1 MPKVGVPPPLIRP
14 RDSASTGPRRGP
26 MRRVLR
32 RLQSLAV
39 AFRGRWRRSLQL
51 RMVTYTVVAS
61 SILVALFGVLVV
73 TRTTQG
79 LLHAQL
85 VSAREQ
91 IRNGHNTAKTSL
103 DQLGQHDESTAVLTM
118 STIVNTLG
126 QGDAGGPVPVVLL
139 FPPNTSGVAVA
150 RSTNLPV
157 SVLIQPVQGIMP
169 LVTSNHQAHQ
179 YVTCQVDKTGS
190 QACLAIGLPVKSS
203 RAGVFQLYYL
213 FPLDAEQ
220 TAASVTRNTVIII
233 GVALVVMLAL
243 MAWLVTQMVVR
254 PVRLAARTAQRLS
267 AGLLDQRMEVH
278 GEDDLALLGA
288 AFNQMAVNLQRQ
300 IVRLEDMS
308 RLQRRFTSD
317 VSHELRTPLTT
328 VRMAADLL
336 YGSREELD
344 PVMARSAELLH
355 AELDRFDELMTDLLE
370 ISRFDAGFAVLDAE
384 PTDLVP
390 AVHRVARGL
399 SAVADSVGVRIE
411 VHVPDT
417 PVIAEVDPRRAER
430 VLRNLVG
437 NAIEHGEGQPVV
449 VTLAVDDRAVAVT
462 VRDHGIGLKPGEEKL
477 VFNRFWRADPSR
489 ARQTGGTGLGL
500 SISLEDARLHGGWLE
515 AWGAPG
521 QGAQFRLTLPVRAG
535 SKLTSAPL
543 PLVPADADVVPT
555 GHPPTIVGD
564 DQPSGA
570 YEFPAIDDAS
580 FEDVAGVVAEG
591 ATEAGTA
598 TDDDVI
604 TYPIDMSTISG
615 SVSDGQR
622 RLDDDRPAAAG
633 ATDRSGPPRGSHE

>member
-1 MPKVGVPPPLIRP
+1 MPDVRVPPPLIRL
-14 RDSASTGPRRGP
+14 RDSASTGLRRGP

-32 RLQSLAV
+32 RLQSVAV

-91 IRNGHNTAKTSL
+91 IRNGHNTAKTTL
-103 DQLGQHDESTAVLTM
+103 DLLGQHDESTARVTM
-118 STIVNTLG
+118 SSIVNTLS
-126 QGDAGGPVPVVLL
+126 QGDAGGPVPAVLL
-139 FPPNTSGVAVA
+139 FPPTTSGVGVA
-150 RSTNLPV
+150 KSSTLPT
-157 SVLIQPVQGIMP
+157 SVLIQSVQGIMP

-190 QACLAIGLPVKSS
+190 QPCLAVGLPVKSS

-411 VHVPDT
+411 VHVPET

-535 SKLTSAPL
+535 SKLTNAPL
-543 PLVPADADVVPT
+543 PLVPADAEVVPT
-555 GHPPTIVGD
+555 GHPPAIVGD
-564 DQPSGA
+564 SRDESATVGDSDFDDIIIGAATDGAAAPAMPADQDVTIYEVDVSAVSGVA
-570 YEFPAIDDAS
+570 
-580 FEDVAGVVAEG
+580 AGVQ
-591 ATEAGTA
+591 
-598 TDDDVI
+598 D
-604 TYPIDMSTISG
+604 PI
-615 SVSDGQR
+615 
-622 RLDDDRPAAAG
+622 DDDRPAFGAAG
-633 ATDRSGPPRGSHE
+633 TDRSGSSRGNHD

>member
-1 MPKVGVPPPLIRP
+1 MPKVGVPPPLTRP
-14 RDSASTGPRRGP
+14 RDGASTGPRRGP
-26 MRRVLR
+26 LSRVPRRAR
-32 RLQSLAV
+32 TIGV
-39 AFRGRWRRSLQL
+39 AARGRWRRSLQL

-85 VSAREQ
+85 VSAKEQ

-118 STIVNTLG
+118 STIVNTLS

-139 FPPNTSGVAVA
+139 FPPSTSGVPVA
-150 RSTNLPV
+150 RSSTLPA
-157 SVLIQPVQGIMP
+157 SVLIQPVQGVVP

-190 QACLAIGLPVKSS
+190 QPCLAIGLPVKSS

-390 AVHRVARGL
+390 AVRRVARGL

-411 VHVPDT
+411 VHVPET

-521 QGAQFRLTLPVRAG
+521 TRCAVPPDIAGSCRLQAHQCAAAARAG
-535 SKLTSAPL
+535 RCRCRAHGPSTHRRRRRPDEGR
-543 PLVPADADVVPT
+543 VRI
-555 GHPPTIVGD
+555 HGD
-564 DQPSGA
+564 
-570 YEFPAIDDAS
+570 
-580 FEDVAGVVAEG
+580 
-591 ATEAGTA
+591 
-598 TDDDVI
+598 
-604 TYPIDMSTISG
+604 
-615 SVSDGQR
+615 R
-622 RLDDDRPAAAG
+622 
-633 ATDRSGPPRGSHE
+633 

>member
-1 MPKVGVPPPLIRP
+1 MPDVGVPPPLTRP
-14 RDSASTGPRRGP
+14 RDSASTGSRRGP

-32 RLQSLAV
+32 RAKSIALAV
-39 AFRGRWRRSLQL
+39 RVRWRRSLQL

-85 VSAREQ
+85 VSATEQ
-91 IRNGHNTAKTSL
+91 IRNGHNTAKTYL
-103 DQLGQHDESTAVLTM
+103 DQLGQHDESSAIVKM
-118 STIVNTLG
+118 SALVTSLS
-126 QGDAGGPVPVVLL
+126 QGAAGGPVPAVVLY
-139 FPPNTSGVAVA
+139 PPATTSLQPANSSTVQTSQLSQALQGVMGLVA
-150 RSTNLPV
+150 
-157 SVLIQPVQGIMP
+157 
-169 LVTSNHQAHQ
+169 SNQQAHQ

-190 QACLAIGLPVKSS
+190 RPCLAIGLPVKSS
-203 RAGVFQLYYL
+203 RAGVFGLYYL

-220 TAASVTRNTVIII
+220 TAANVTRNTVIII

-336 YGSREELD
+336 HGGRDELD

-355 AELDRFDELMTDLLE
+355 TELDRFDELMTDLLE

-384 PTDLVP
+384 PTDLAP

-399 SAVADSVGVRIE
+399 AAVADSVGVTVE
-411 VHVPDT
+411 VQVPDT

-437 NAIEHGEGQPVV
+437 NAIEHGEGRPVV
-449 VTLAVDDRAVAVT
+449 VTLAVDERAVAVT

-543 PLVPADADVVPT
+543 PLVPADADVVPA
-555 GHPPTIVGD
+555 GHHFEVVHEHRSD
-564 DQPSGA
+564 DVDGLETPDGHA
-570 YEFPAIDDAS
+570 
-580 FEDVAGVVAEG
+580 FEDDVAVAEG
-591 ATEAGTA
+591 GAAADHDST
-598 TDDDVI
+598 
-604 TYPIDMSTISG
+604 TYPIDG
-615 SVSDGQR
+615 SATSRLSADHHGHDG
-622 RLDDDRPAAAG
+622 DRPAARVA
-633 ATDRSGPPRGSHE
+633 AASDRLAPRGRRD

>member
-1 MPKVGVPPPLIRP
+1 
-14 RDSASTGPRRGP
+14 
-26 MRRVLR
+26 
-32 RLQSLAV
+32 
-39 AFRGRWRRSLQL
+39 
-51 RMVTYTVVAS
+51 MVTYTVVAS

-85 VSAREQ
+85 VSASEQ
-91 IRNGHNTAKTSL
+91 IRNGHNTAKTYL
-103 DQLGQHDESTAVLTM
+103 DQLGQHDESSAQQAM
-118 STIVNTLG
+118 PSIVNSLS
-126 QGDAGGPVPVVLL
+126 QGDAGGPVSAVLL
-139 FPPNTSGVAVA
+139 LPPPATSVPPANSTTLPTAVLVEA
-150 RSTNLPV
+150 V
-157 SVLIQPVQGIMP
+157 HGITP
-169 LVTSNHQAHQ
+169 LVTSNRQAHQ
-179 YVTCQVDKTGS
+179 YVICQVDKTGS
-190 QACLAIGLPVKSS
+190 RPCLAIGLPVKSS

-336 YGSREELD
+336 HGSRDDMD

-384 PTDLVP
+384 PTDLVA
-390 AVHRVARGL
+390 AVDRVARGL
-399 SAVADSVGVRIE
+399 SAVADSVGVVVE

-437 NAIEHGEGQPVV
+437 NAIEHGEGRPVV

-535 SKLTSAPL
+535 SKLISAPL
-543 PLVPADADVVPT
+543 ALVPADAEVVPSGPHPDVVGDGDAEFGPVEMANGAAFVDCNDRAT
-555 GHPPTIVGD
+555 GGGAADGGEV
-564 DQPSGA
+564 DQDSA
-570 YEFPAIDDAS
+570 VYLIDAS
-580 FEDVAGVVAEG
+580 TLSLRG
-591 ATEAGTA
+591 
-598 TDDDVI
+598 
-604 TYPIDMSTISG
+604 
-615 SVSDGQR
+615 SDGQDT
-622 RLDDDRPAAAG
+622 LDDDPPVAAALDPLG
-633 ATDRSGPPRGSHE
+633 PEATR

>member
-1 MPKVGVPPPLIRP
+1 
-14 RDSASTGPRRGP
+14 
-26 MRRVLR
+26 MRRVVR
-32 RLQSLAV
+32 RLQALAV
-39 AFRGRWRRSLQL
+39 AVRGRWRRSLQL

-79 LLHAQL
+79 LLRAQL

-118 STIVNTLG
+118 FTIVNTLS

-139 FPPNTSGVAVA
+139 FPPSTSGVPVA
-150 RSTNLPV
+150 RSSTLPA
-157 SVLIQPVQGIMP
+157 SALIQPVQGLMP

-190 QACLAIGLPVKSS
+190 QPCLAIGLPVKSS

-220 TAASVTRNTVIII
+220 TAVSVTRNTVIII

-411 VHVPDT
+411 VHVPET

-555 GHPPTIVGD
+555 GHPHTVVGD
-564 DQPSGA
+564 DQTSGR
-570 YEFPAIDDAS
+570 YELTAIDDAS
-580 FEDVAGVVAEG
+580 FEDVAGVVDEG
-591 ATEAGTA
+591 ATEAGMA
-598 TDDDVI
+598 IDDDVTI
-604 TYPIDMSTISG
+604 YPIDMSAYSG
-615 SVSDGQR
+615 SVPDGQR
-622 RLDDDRPAAAG
+622 LLDDDRPAPAG
-633 ATDRSGPPRGSHE
+633 ATDRSGPPRRTHE

>member
-1 MPKVGVPPPLIRP
+1 
-14 RDSASTGPRRGP
+14 
-26 MRRVLR
+26 
-32 RLQSLAV
+32 
-39 AFRGRWRRSLQL
+39 
-51 RMVTYTVVAS
+51 MVTYTVVAS

-85 VSAREQ
+85 VSAKEQ

-103 DQLGQHDESTAVLTM
+103 DQLGQHDESTALLTM
-118 STIVNTLG
+118 STIVNTLS

-139 FPPNTSGVAVA
+139 FPPSTSGVPVA
-150 RSTNLPV
+150 RSSTLPP
-157 SVLIQPVQGIMP
+157 SVLIQPVQGVTP

-190 QACLAIGLPVKSS
+190 QPCLAIGLPVKSS

-220 TAASVTRNTVIII
+220 TAVSVTRNTVIII

-411 VHVPDT
+411 VHVPET

-555 GHPPTIVGD
+555 GHPHTIVGD
-564 DQPSGA
+564 DQTSGR
-570 YEFPAIDDAS
+570 YELTATDDAS
-580 FEDVAGVVAEG
+580 YGDVAGVVAEG
-591 ATEAGTA
+591 AIEAGTA
-598 TDDDVI
+598 IDDDVTI
-604 TYPIDMSTISG
+604 YAIEKSGYPG
-615 SVSDGQR
+615 SVPDGQR
-622 RLDDDRPAAAG
+622 PLDDDRPAPAG
-633 ATDRSGPPRGSHE
+633 ATDRSGPPRRTHE

>member
-1 MPKVGVPPPLIRP
+1 
-14 RDSASTGPRRGP
+14 
-26 MRRVLR
+26 MRRVVR
-32 RLQSLAV
+32 RLQALAV

-85 VSAREQ
+85 VSAKEQ

-103 DQLGQHDESTAVLTM
+103 DQLGQHDESTALLTM
-118 STIVNTLG
+118 STIVNTLS

-139 FPPNTSGVAVA
+139 FPPSTSGVPVA
-150 RSTNLPV
+150 RSSTLPP
-157 SVLIQPVQGIMP
+157 SVLIQPVQGVTP

-190 QACLAIGLPVKSS
+190 QPCLAIGLPVKSS

-220 TAASVTRNTVIII
+220 TAVSVTRNTVIII

-411 VHVPDT
+411 VHVPET

-555 GHPPTIVGD
+555 GHPHTIVGD
-564 DQPSGA
+564 DQTSGR
-570 YEFPAIDDAS
+570 YELTATDDAS
-580 FEDVAGVVAEG
+580 YGDVAGVVAEG
-591 ATEAGTA
+591 AIEAGTA
-598 TDDDVI
+598 IDDDVTI
-604 TYPIDMSTISG
+604 YAIEKSGYPG
-615 SVSDGQR
+615 SVPDGQR
-622 RLDDDRPAAAG
+622 PLDDDRPAPAG
-633 ATDRSGPPRGSHE
+633 ATDRSGPPRRTHE